1 MDRFNKPNGEII
13 MTVNELIEILKTFDS
28 NLTVYT
34 EDCEGWNEIR
44 KEYIRLNEEGD
55 VLISQYDSHGN
66 C

>member
-1 MDRFNKPNGEII
+1 